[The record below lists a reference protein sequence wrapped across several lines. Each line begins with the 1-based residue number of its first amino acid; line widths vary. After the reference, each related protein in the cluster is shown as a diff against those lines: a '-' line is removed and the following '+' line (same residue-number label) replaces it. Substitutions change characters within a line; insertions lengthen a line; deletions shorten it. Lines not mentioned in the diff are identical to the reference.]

1 MSPTNYKSS
10 EYVDDSD
17 LEDIEEQVFEP
28 PKHYHKLSHPSKS
41 LPKAK
46 DKEIWLIKT
55 PKDFPLEKLKTLPIA
70 FTKNRVAEPFD
81 IVGSTYQVEE
91 ELSSTSAST
100 IIPSTEINN
109 KHTIFKAK
117 HDSFRPTDL
126 KISRFYNIKEVVNIP
141 QIDFDKSRIPRE
153 DVPQLKRLRMRH
165 FPTGYGEKDFKVTY
179 DDDDSDVE
187 EGKAVKRTRKEE
199 PAFDEPHKE
208 QHSSSKHQKKIKIRR
223 RRRRRPRRR
232 RRSRR
237 RRKGRRRRKRRKGKR
252 RVIKRGVCK
261 LIEC

>member
-208 QHSSSKHQKKIKIRR
+208 KHSSSKHQKENKDKKEKNEKKVKKEKKEKKEKREKKEKKEKR
-223 RRRRRPRRR
+223 EK
-232 RRSRR
+232 
-237 RRKGRRRRKRRKGKR
+237 KGH
-252 RVIKRGVCK
+252 
-261 LIEC
+261 